1 MESNFYKGNR
11 EKLYATLPNG
21 TMLVTFSG
29 KEVIKTANE
38 FYPFYAN
45 RNFVYLTGLDRKEF
59 ILAAFKDKDK
69 VEEKIFIQPKNMM
82 VERWTGTR
90 LSPEEVS
97 EKSGIAMKDILYTE
111 AFTDF
116 FERKYGAGKIK
127 TLACDLYKNA
137 STDRD
142 SEDVIFARRIKRSN
156 PAIEIIDIMPQL
168 RRQRVIKQPCEI
180 EAMRKAAL
188 ATKDAIVAMMKA
200 SKPGMYEYEYRAEYD
215 YALAKKWGMLE
226 PGFPPIIS
234 CGNNNFCIHYYGSDG
249 QAKDGDMIL
258 NDVGA
263 RYDFMGTDVSRG
275 FPCNGKFSEKQ
286 RQLYTAAYNTSEYLF
301 SIIKPGM
308 PMHRVDEIAKEYCCE
323 ELKKIG
329 LLKDFSEIG
338 KYMWHG
344 GAHHVGFDTHDLVE
358 AETIQAGMM
367 FCVDIGIYVEEWGIG
382 FRVED
387 NCLVTED
394 GCENLTYMVP
404 RAIEEI
410 EAVMAEGK
418 AERGE

>member
-1 MESNFYKGNR
+1 MAKQNFDP
-11 EKLYATLPNG
+11 ATLDLTEQTVCIRRVSKTVKGGRIMRFTALMVVGDGNG
-21 TMLVTFSG
+21 HVGYGLG
-29 KEVIKTANE
+29 KAAEVPDAI
-38 FYPFYAN
+38 
-45 RNFVYLTGLDRKEF
+45 RKG
-59 ILAAFKDKDK
+59 IDDAK
-69 VEEKIFIQPKNMM
+69 KNMI
-82 VERWTGTR
+82 
-90 LSPEEVS
+90 EVS
-97 EKSGIAMKDILYTE
+97 MKGTTIPHE
-111 AFTDF
+111 IIG
-116 FERKYGAGKIK
+116 EYGAGKIK
-127 TLACDLYKNA
+127 YLACDLYKNA

-142 SEDVIFARRIKRSN
+142 SEDVKFARRIKQSN
-156 PAIEIIDIMPQL
+156 PSIQVIDIMPQL
-168 RRQRVIKQPCEI
+168 KKQRVIKQPCEI
-180 EAMRKAAL
+180 AALRQAAL
-188 ATKDAIVAMMKA
+188 ATRDGIVAMMKA
-200 SKPGMYEYEYRAEYD
+200 SKPGMYEYEYRAEFD
-215 YALAKKWGMLE
+215 YALAKNWGMLE

-234 CGNNNFCIHYYGSDG
+234 CGNNNFCIHYYGSEG

-263 RYDFMGTDVSRG
+263 RYDYLGTDVSRG

-286 RQLYTAAYNTSEYLF
+286 RQLYMAAYNTSEYLF

-329 LLKDFSEIG
+329 LVKDFSEIR

-344 GAHHVGFDTHDLVE
+344 GAHHIGFDTHDLVE
-358 AETIQAGMM
+358 AETIQPGMV

-394 GCENLTYMVP
+394 GCENLTAMVP
-404 RAIEEI
+404 RTIEEI

-418 AERGE
+418 

>member
-11 EKLYATLPNG
+11 EKLYASLPNG
-21 TMLVTFSG
+21 TLLVTFSG
-29 KEVIKTANE
+29 KEVIKTADE

-45 RNFVYLTGLDRKEF
+45 RNFVYLTGVDRKEF
-59 ILAAFKDKDK
+59 ILAAFKDDDK
-69 VEEKIFIQPKNMM
+69 VEEKIFIQPKNLM

-97 EKSGIAMKDILYTE
+97 EKSGIPMENILYE
-111 AFTDF
+111 EDFNDF

-127 TLACDLYKNA
+127 NIACDLYKNA

-142 SEDVIFARRIKRSN
+142 NEDVIFARRIKKSN
-156 PAIEIIDIMPQL
+156 PSINIIDIMPQM
-168 RRQRVIKQPCEI
+168 RKQRVIKQPCEI
-180 EAMRKAAL
+180 EAMRKAAW

-200 SKPGMYEYEYRAEYD
+200 SKPGMYEYQYRAEFD
-215 YALAKKWGMLE
+215 YALATKWGMLT
-226 PGFPPIIS
+226 PAFPPIIS
-234 CGNNNFCIHYYGSDG
+234 CGDNNFCIHYYGSDG
-249 QAKDGDMIL
+249 VAKDGDMIL

-263 RYDFMGTDVSRG
+263 RYDYMGTDVSRG

-286 RQLYTAAYNTSEYLF
+286 KALYMAAYKTSEYLF

-308 PMHRVDEIAKEYCCE
+308 PMQRVDEIAKEYCCE

-329 LLKDFSEIG
+329 LVKDFSEIR

-404 RAIEEI
+404 RTIEEI

>member
-11 EKLYATLPNG
+11 EKLYASLPNG

-29 KEVIKTANE
+29 KEVIKTADE
-38 FYPFYAN
+38 FYPFFAN
-45 RNFVYLTGLDRKEF
+45 RNFVYLTGVDRKEF
-59 ILAAFKDKDK
+59 ILAAFKDNDK
-69 VEEKIFIQPKNMM
+69 VEEKIFIQPKNLM

-97 EKSGIAMKDILYTE
+97 EKSGIPMENILYE
-111 AFTDF
+111 EDFNDF
-116 FERKYGAGKIK
+116 FERRYGAGKIK
-127 TLACDLYKNA
+127 NLACDLYKNA

-142 SEDVIFARRIKRSN
+142 NEDVIFARRIKRSN
-156 PAIEIIDIMPQL
+156 PSINIIDIMPQL
-168 RRQRVIKQPCEI
+168 KKQRVIKQPCEI
-180 EAMRKAAL
+180 EAMRKAAW

-200 SKPGMYEYEYRAEYD
+200 SKPGMYEYQYRAEFD
-215 YALAKKWGMLE
+215 YALATKWGMLT
-226 PGFPPIIS
+226 PAFPPIIS
-234 CGNNNFCIHYYGSDG
+234 CGNNNFSIHYYGSDG

-263 RYDFMGTDVSRG
+263 RYDYMGTDVSRG

-329 LLKDFSEIG
+329 LVKDFSEIR

-404 RAIEEI
+404 RTIEEI
-410 EAVMAEGK
+410 EAVMAQGK

>member
-1 MESNFYKGNR
+1 
-11 EKLYATLPNG
+11 
-21 TMLVTFSG
+21 
-29 KEVIKTANE
+29 
-38 FYPFYAN
+38 
-45 RNFVYLTGLDRKEF
+45 
-59 ILAAFKDKDK
+59 
-69 VEEKIFIQPKNMM
+69 MM

-127 TLACDLYKNA
+127 TRACDLYKNA

>member
-1 MESNFYKGNR
+1 MENSFYIKNR
-11 EKLYATLPNG
+11 QTLYATLPDN

-29 KEVIKTANE
+29 KEVIKTADE
-38 FYPFYAN
+38 YYPFFAN

-59 ILAAFKDKDK
+59 ILAAFKCGDN
-69 VEEKIFIQPKNMM
+69 VEEKIFIQPKDLMK
-82 VERWTGTR
+82 ERWTGTR
-90 LSPEEVS
+90 LSPQEVC
-97 EKSGIAMKDILYTE
+97 EKSGIAMENIKYTE
-111 AFTDF
+111 DFADF
-116 FERKYGAGKIK
+116 FGRKMSAGKIK
-127 TLACDLYKNA
+127 YLACDLYKNA
-137 STDRD
+137 TEDRD
-142 SEDVIFARRIKRSN
+142 SEDILFARHITHN
-156 PAIEIIDIMPQL
+156 HPGVQLIDIMPQL
-168 RRQRVIKQPCEI
+168 RKQRVIKQPCEI
-180 EAMRKAAL
+180 EAMRKAAW
-188 ATKDAIVAMMKA
+188 ATKDAIEAMMKA
-200 SKPGMYEYEYRAEYD
+200 SKPGMYEYQYRAEYD
-215 YALAKKWGMLE
+215 YALAKKWGMLT
-226 PGFPPIIS
+226 PAFPPIIS
-234 CGNNNFCIHYYGSDG
+234 CGSNNFCIHYYGSEG
-249 QAKDGDMIL
+249 QAQDGDMIL

-263 RYDFMGTDVSRG
+263 RYDYMGTDVSRG
-275 FPCNGKFSEKQ
+275 WPCNGKYSEKQ

-358 AETIQAGMM
+358 VETIQPGMM

-382 FRVED
+382 FRLED

-404 RAIEEI
+404 RTIEDI
-410 EAVMAEGK
+410 EALMAESK
-418 AERGE
+418 N

>member
-11 EKLYATLPNG
+11 EKLYASLPNG
-21 TMLVTFSG
+21 TLLVTFSG
-29 KEVIKTANE
+29 KEVIKTADE
-38 FYPFYAN
+38 FYPFFAN

-59 ILAAFKDKDK
+59 ILAAFKDNDK
-69 VEEKIFIQPKNMM
+69 VEEKIFIQPKNLM

-97 EKSGIAMKDILYTE
+97 EKSGIPMENILYTE
-111 AFTDF
+111 DFTDF

-127 TLACDLYKNA
+127 NIACDLYKNA

-142 SEDVIFARRIKRSN
+142 NEDVIFARRIKRSN
-156 PAIEIIDIMPQL
+156 PSINIIDIMPQL
-168 RRQRVIKQPCEI
+168 KKQRVIKQPCEI
-180 EAMRKAAL
+180 EAMRKAAW

-200 SKPGMYEYEYRAEYD
+200 SKPGMYEYQYRAEFD
-215 YALAKKWGMLE
+215 YALATKWGMLT
-226 PGFPPIIS
+226 PAFPPIIS
-234 CGNNNFCIHYYGSDG
+234 CGDNNFCIHYYGSEG
-249 QAKDGDMIL
+249 LAKDGDMIL

-263 RYDFMGTDVSRG
+263 RYDYMGTDVSRG

-329 LLKDFSEIG
+329 LVKDFSEIR

-404 RAIEEI
+404 RTIEEI

>member
-1 MESNFYKGNR
+1 MENTFYKGNR
-11 EKLYATLPNG
+11 EKLYASLPNG

-29 KEVIKTANE
+29 KEVIKTADE
-38 FYPFYAN
+38 FYPFFAN
-45 RNFVYLTGLDRKEF
+45 RNFVYLTGTDRKEF

-90 LSPEEVS
+90 LSPEEVA
-97 EKSGIAMKDILYTE
+97 EKSGFEMKDILYTE

-116 FERKYGAGKIK
+116 FERKYSAGKIK
-127 TLACDLYKNA
+127 NLACDLYKN
-137 STDRD
+137 STGDRD
-142 SEDVIFARRIKRSN
+142 SEDVLFARKIKQSN
-156 PAIEIIDIMPQL
+156 PSINIIDIMPQL
-168 RRQRVIKQPCEI
+168 RKQRVIKQPCEI
-180 EAMRKAAL
+180 EAMRKAAW

-200 SKPGMYEYEYRAEYD
+200 SKPGMYEYQYRAEFD
-215 YALAKKWGMLE
+215 YALATKWGMLT
-226 PGFPPIIS
+226 PAFPPIIS
-234 CGNNNFCIHYYGSDG
+234 CGNNNFCIHYYGSEG

-263 RYDFMGTDVSRG
+263 RYDYMGTDVSRG

-329 LLKDFSEIG
+329 LVKDFSEIG

-404 RAIEEI
+404 RTIEEI

-418 AERGE
+418 

>member
-1 MESNFYKGNR
+1 MVNTFYKGNR
-11 EKLYATLPNG
+11 EKLYASLPDG

-29 KEVIKTANE
+29 KEVIKTADE
-38 FYPFYAN
+38 FYPFFAN
-45 RNFVYLTGLDRKEF
+45 RNFVYLTGVDRKEF
-59 ILAAFKDKDK
+59 ILAAFKDKGK
-69 VEEKIFIQPKNMM
+69 VEEKIFIQPKNLM

-90 LSPEEVS
+90 LSPEEVA
-97 EKSGIAMKDILYTE
+97 EKSGFEMKDILYTE

-116 FERKYGAGKIK
+116 FERRYSAGKIK
-127 TLACDLYKNA
+127 NLACDLYKNA
-137 STDRD
+137 TTDRD
-142 SEDVIFARRIKRSN
+142 SEDVLFARRIKQSN
-156 PAIEIIDIMPQL
+156 PSINIIDIMPQM
-168 RRQRVIKQPCEI
+168 RKQRVIKQPCEI
-180 EAMRKAAL
+180 EAMRKAAW

-200 SKPGMYEYEYRAEYD
+200 SKPGMYEYQYRAEFD
-215 YALAKKWGMLE
+215 YALASKWGMLT
-226 PGFPPIIS
+226 PAFPPIIS
-234 CGNNNFCIHYYGSDG
+234 CGDNNFCIHYYGSEG

-263 RYDFMGTDVSRG
+263 RYDYMGTDVSRG
-275 FPCNGKFSEKQ
+275 FPCNGKFSERQ

-308 PMHRVDEIAKEYCCE
+308 PMHRVDEIAKEFCCE

-329 LLKDFSEIG
+329 LVKDFSEIG

-358 AETIQAGMM
+358 AETIEAGMM

-404 RAIEEI
+404 RTIEEI

-418 AERGE
+418 

>member
-1 MESNFYKGNR
+1 MVNTFYKGNR
-11 EKLYATLPNG
+11 EKLYASLPNG

-29 KEVIKTANE
+29 KEVIKTADE
-38 FYPFYAN
+38 FYPFFAN
-45 RNFVYLTGLDRKEF
+45 RNFVYLTGVDRKEF

-69 VEEKIFIQPKNMM
+69 VEEKIFIQPKNLM

-90 LSPEEVS
+90 LSPEEVA
-97 EKSGIAMKDILYTE
+97 EKSGFEMKDILYTE

-116 FERKYGAGKIK
+116 FERRYSAGKIK
-127 TLACDLYKNA
+127 NLACDLYKNA
-137 STDRD
+137 TTDRD
-142 SEDVIFARRIKRSN
+142 SEDVLFARRIKQSN
-156 PAIEIIDIMPQL
+156 PSINIIDIMPQM
-168 RRQRVIKQPCEI
+168 RKQRVIKQPCEI
-180 EAMRKAAL
+180 EAMRKAAW

-200 SKPGMYEYEYRAEYD
+200 SKPGMYEYQYRAEFD
-215 YALAKKWGMLE
+215 YALATKWGMLT
-226 PGFPPIIS
+226 PAFPPIIS
-234 CGNNNFCIHYYGSDG
+234 CGDNNFCIHYYGSEG

-263 RYDFMGTDVSRG
+263 RYDYMGTDVSRG

-308 PMHRVDEIAKEYCCE
+308 PMHRVDEIAKEFCCE

-329 LLKDFSEIG
+329 LVKDFSEIG

-358 AETIQAGMM
+358 AETIEAGMM

-404 RAIEEI
+404 RTIEEI

-418 AERGE
+418 

>member
-1 MESNFYKGNR
+1 MENTFYKGNR
-11 EKLYATLPNG
+11 EKLYASLPNG

-29 KEVIKTANE
+29 KEVIKTADE
-38 FYPFYAN
+38 FYPFFAN
-45 RNFVYLTGLDRKEF
+45 RNFVYLTGTDRKEF

-90 LSPEEVS
+90 LSPEEVA
-97 EKSGIAMKDILYTE
+97 EKSGFEMKDILYTE

-116 FERKYGAGKIK
+116 FERRYSAGKIK
-127 TLACDLYKNA
+127 NLACDLYKNA
-137 STDRD
+137 TGDRD
-142 SEDVIFARRIKRSN
+142 NEDVLFARRIKQSN
-156 PAIEIIDIMPQL
+156 PSINIIDIMPQL
-168 RRQRVIKQPCEI
+168 RRQRAIKQPCEI
-180 EAMRKAAL
+180 EAMRKAAW

-200 SKPGMYEYEYRAEYD
+200 SKPGMYEYQYRAEFD
-215 YALAKKWGMLE
+215 YALATKWGMLT
-226 PGFPPIIS
+226 PAFPPIIS
-234 CGNNNFCIHYYGSDG
+234 CGNNNFCIHYYGSEG

-263 RYDFMGTDVSRG
+263 RYDYMGTDVSRG
-275 FPCNGKFSEKQ
+275 FPCNGKFNEKQ

-329 LLKDFSEIG
+329 LVKDFSEIG

-358 AETIQAGMM
+358 AETIEAGMM

-382 FRVED
+382 FRLED

-404 RAIEEI
+404 RTIEEI

-418 AERGE
+418 

>member
-11 EKLYATLPNG
+11 EKLYASLPNG

-29 KEVIKTANE
+29 KEVIKTADE
-38 FYPFYAN
+38 FYPFFAN
-45 RNFVYLTGLDRKEF
+45 RNFVYLTGVDRKEF
-59 ILAAFKDKDK
+59 ILAAFKDNDK
-69 VEEKIFIQPKNMM
+69 VEEKIFIQPKNLM

-97 EKSGIAMKDILYTE
+97 EKSGIPMENILYE
-111 AFTDF
+111 EDFNDF
-116 FERKYGAGKIK
+116 FERRYGAGKIK
-127 TLACDLYKNA
+127 NLACDLYKNA

-142 SEDVIFARRIKRSN
+142 NEDVIFARRIKRSN
-156 PAIEIIDIMPQL
+156 PSINIIDIMPQL
-168 RRQRVIKQPCEI
+168 KKQRVIKQPCEI
-180 EAMRKAAL
+180 EAMRKAAW

-200 SKPGMYEYEYRAEYD
+200 SKPGMYEYQYRAEFD
-215 YALAKKWGMLE
+215 YALATKWGMLT
-226 PGFPPIIS
+226 PAFPPIIS
-234 CGNNNFCIHYYGSDG
+234 CGDNNFCIHYYGSDG

-263 RYDFMGTDVSRG
+263 RYDYMGTDVSRG

-329 LLKDFSEIG
+329 LVKDFSEIR

-394 GCENLTYMVP
+394 GCENLTKMVP
-404 RAIEEI
+404 RTIEEI
-410 EAVMAEGK
+410 EAVMAK
-418 AERGE
+418 